1 MPRLL
6 SLVLMLVALAIPA
19 FAQAPMEL
27 RCENAASP
35 KGVKSPHPQLSWT
48 TAPNYVQRGYQVL
61 VASSEEKLKADEGDL
76 WDSGRVM
83 SDRKSAQYRGQ
94 DLSSLQRCYWKV
106 RVWGNYFTAGAFSEP
121 AVWQMGV
128 LVFDG
133 REPK

>member
-1 MPRLL
+1 MPRLSEL
-6 SLVLMLVALAIPA
+6 IFFLVALVIPA
-19 FAQAPMEL
+19 FAQAPIEL
-27 RCENAASP
+27 RCEKAVNP
-35 KGVKSPHPQLSWT
+35 KSVKSPQPQLSWAT
-48 TAPNYVQRGYQVL
+48 VPNYVQRGYQVL

-83 SDRKSAQYRGQ
+83 SDKKSAQYRGK

-106 RVWGNYFTAGAFSEP
+106 RVWGNYFTAGGFSEP

-133 REPK
+133 KEPR